1 VLLWFF
7 GGAFAIVWNVFH
19 DPALD
24 HRLVLL
30 GAILPDVVD
39 APFGG
44 ARWAHS
50 LTVPVVA
57 LLLVMVATR
66 GRRRLRRQL
75 LALPIGLFL
84 HLVLDGA
91 WSNTDVF
98 WWPVSG
104 WSPAGDGLP
113 SFDRPVSIVI
123 VQELIGL
130 AALVWAYR
138 RFGLADHA
146 RRRTLWRT
154 GRLDRALVA
163 GPPPATC

>member
-1 VLLWFF
+1 VLLWFL

-19 DPALD
+19 DSAID

-30 GAILPDVVD
+30 GAVLPDLID
-39 APFGG
+39 GPFGG

-50 LTVPVVA
+50 LLVPVAV
-57 LLLVMVATR
+57 LVGVMLATR

-84 HLVLDGA
+84 HLVLDAA

-98 WWPVSG
+98 WWPAFG
-104 WSPAGDGLP
+104 WSLAGEPLP
-113 SFDRPVSIVI
+113 SFDRPAVVVV

-130 AALVWAYR
+130 ALLFWAYR
-138 RFGLADHA
+138 RFGLGDPE
-146 RRRTLWRT
+146 RRRVFLRS
-154 GRLDRALVA
+154 GRFDRALIA
-163 GPPPATC
+163 EPPTASC